1 MKLRTL
7 KLTPEELLRALQ
19 GKPSTLNLPVDLELL
34 DIKYDAF
41 ARQVSAVVRSD
52 SFEDIAESI
61 PIPDF
66 GSNES
71 TSVQKAPI
79 PLIAPKVSTPA
90 IMQPTMISSVG
101 VKTLEAKP
109 TVKTEASQDTGGF
122 EEEFT
127 KEQRK
132 VLRFSVDGDN
142 VIVKPTQFLK
152 TEWDD
157 INDTVKS
164 IGGQWVKGAVIP
176 CWSIPKNQ
184 KPE

>member
-7 KLTPEELLRALQ
+7 KLTPEQLLRTLQ
-19 GKPSTLNLPVDLELL
+19 GKPTVLDLPVDLELL

-41 ARQVSAVVRSD
+41 ARQVIAIVRSD
-52 SFEDIAESI
+52 SFEDIAEAI
-61 PIPDF
+61 PIPDL
-66 GSNES
+66 SLE
-71 TSVQKAPI
+71 TTTHAQKTPI
-79 PLIAPKVSTPA
+79 PLASSKTSTPA

-109 TVKTEASQDTGGF
+109 TVKVEASQDTGGV
-122 EEEFT
+122 EDEFT

-152 TEWDD
+152 AEWDD

-164 IGGQWVKGAVIP
+164 LGGQWVKGAVIP
-176 CWSIPKNQ
+176 CWSIPKTQ